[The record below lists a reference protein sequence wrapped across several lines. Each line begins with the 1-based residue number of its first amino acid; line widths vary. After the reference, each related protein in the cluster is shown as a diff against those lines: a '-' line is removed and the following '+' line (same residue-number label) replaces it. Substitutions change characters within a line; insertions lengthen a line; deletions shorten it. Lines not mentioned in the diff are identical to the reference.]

1 MLLAVSGLRFREYAH
16 WKVIGLVDLQTISI
30 AVAAA
35 SVIVGVIFSLFSIRN
50 IGRSRQA
57 SLFSAFQSQAYDKQF
72 VKDMTDINEFW
83 SWDSAEDFFA
93 KYGPEAD
100 ADAFATFVTVGMYYD
115 GMGRLLREKL
125 IDKRLIPEFLIVAI
139 VHFGRKIE
147 RDSRKME
154 EMFGSP
160 LAFDNIEYLY
170 REVQK
175 MQETRRR

>member
-1 MLLAVSGLRFREYAH
+1 M
-16 WKVIGLVDLQTISI
+16 VDLQTVSI
-30 AVAAA
+30 VIAA
-35 SVIVGVIFSLFSIRN
+35 SSVVVGVIVSLFSIRN
-50 IGRSRQA
+50 VGRSRQA
-57 SLFSAFQSQAYDKQF
+57 SLFSAFQNQAYDKEF
-72 VKDMTDINEFW
+72 IKDMTRINEVW

-93 KYGPEAD
+93 KYGPGAD
-100 ADAFATFVTVGMYYD
+100 PDAFASFVTVGMYYD

-139 VHFGRKIE
+139 IHFGNKIK

-170 REVQK
+170 DEVRM
-175 MQETRRR
+175 MQQARRR